1 MEAGSGENVSPIRKP
16 PVNGFKPGQS
26 GNPGGRPK
34 NPFKHAGVAMRVVES
49 FADKSVLDDK
59 NWKPS
64 EERQLRG
71 MQILAEKNKDVQKE
85 LAKHYFARAFKEL
98 DRAED
103 GEDEADPG
111 TLVERVL
118 EKFRG
123 SSALFGAVLRGA
135 LEDPVLVPVVIR
147 AVAEAAYARPAVMD
161 EVVERLGVSRPRV
174 LDVSPVGGGDGEP

>member
-1 MEAGSGENVSPIRKP
+1 MPR
-16 PVNGFKPGQS
+16 GFQPGQS

-34 NPFKHAGVAMRVVES
+34 NPFKHAGVAMRVIES
-49 FADKSVLDDK
+49 FADKSVLEDA

-71 MQILAEKNKDVQKE
+71 MQLLAEKNKDVQKE

-103 GEDEADPG
+103 GTDAGTDPAA
-111 TLVERVL
+111 LVDRVL

-123 SSALFGAVLRGA
+123 SEALFAEVLKGA
-135 LEDPVLVPVVIR
+135 LEDPVLVPVVVR
-147 AVAEAAYARPAVMD
+147 AVAEAAFARPAVMD
-161 EVVERLGVSRPRV
+161 EVASRLGVSRPHV
-174 LDVSPVGGGDGEP
+174 VDVSPVGDTDGGSDAP